1 MYLKGKSKGKR
12 YRSKSSQI
20 KTMRE
25 LLCILP
31 YVYVL
36 VSTKVVYAL
45 HALLVSTKVVLCM
58 QYASFTSVVCL
69 DSSRDE
75 RGLKT

>member
-1 MYLKGKSKGKR
+1 MYTFL
-12 YRSKSSQI
+12 Y
-20 KTMRE
+20 
-25 LLCILP
+25 
-31 YVYVL
+31 YVL
-36 VSTKVVYAL
+36 VSSKVVLCFMCTVFYV
-45 HALLVSTKVVLCM
+45 LLVSTKVVLCM